1 MKQITEQGY
10 INAAKIIGCEVAA
23 IKAVKEVESGGSG
36 FLPDGQ
42 CKILFEPHIFYRE
55 LMRKGIK
62 PTISDICYPKWG
74 TYKYGKVSE
83 QHGKLQRAVLIDR
96 ECALKSA
103 SWGLFQ
109 ICGFNYKN
117 CGCKDV
123 QEFVTR
129 MIESED
135 SQLELF
141 AKFINNSGYADE
153 LIEKRWKDFAR
164 LYNGAGFAKNQ
175 YDTKLAAAYK
185 KYI

>member
-1 MKQITEQGY
+1 MKQVTEQGY
-10 INAAKIIGCEVAA
+10 QRAAKIIGCDIAT
-23 IKAVKEVESGGSG
+23 IKAVTEVESGGSG

-55 LMRKGIK
+55 LQRKGITPK
-62 PTISDICYPKWG
+62 ISDICYPKWG

-83 QHGKLQRAVLIDR
+83 QHGRLQRAVAIDR

-109 ICGFNYKN
+109 ICGFNFKACECN
-117 CGCKDV
+117 DV

-141 AKFINNSGYADE
+141 AQFIINSGYADE
-153 LIEKRWKDFAR
+153 LREKRWADFAR
-164 LYNGAGFAKNQ
+164 LYNGSGFKKNQ

-185 KYI
+185 KFS

>member
-1 MKQITEQGY
+1 MKQVTEQGY

-23 IKAVKEVESGGSG
+23 VKAVKEVESGGSG

-55 LMRKGIK
+55 LLRKGLK
-62 PTISDICYPKWG
+62 PVISDICYPKWG

-83 QHGKLQRAVLIDR
+83 QHGRLQRAVQIDR

-109 ICGFNYKN
+109 ICGFNYKA

-123 QEFVTR
+123 QDFVTR

-141 AKFINNSGYADE
+141 ATFINNSGYADE
-153 LIEKRWKDFAR
+153 LRDKRWKDFAR
-164 LYNGAGFAKNQ
+164 LYNGAGFAKNK
-175 YDTKLAAAYK
+175 YDTKLEEAYK